1 MKRQIVGALVV
12 TAGTPIRPSAFSSP
26 NVWTAWKTEVIERH
40 AYTSGFSD
48 INGNCLLLR
57 LLSGLVFWKRTGYS
71 ISSQSIESSLT
82 SPSRKKNLSGLLSS
96 RTNATAQFCYSRNKN
111 APITLS
117 LSLPVSLFLFLSPP
131 IPSPFHFSSLVSP
144 PPFLLRERKKHDAP
158 KHPKYMASSFIFEF
172 MMTNFTSCWAHLT
185 KNPNAYRES
194 VFERRKG
201 IRNFSRHSKNIP
213 NKW

>member
-57 LLSGLVFWKRTGYS
+57 LLSGLVFWKRTGCS

-117 LSLPVSLFLFLSPP
+117 LSLLPLSFSEKERNMMHLNTQSIWHLHLSSSSWWPTSPAVGLILQRIQMP
-131 IPSPFHFSSLVSP
+131 IGNQYLSE
-144 PPFLLRERKKHDAP
+144 ER
-158 KHPKYMASSFIFEF
+158 
-172 MMTNFTSCWAHLT
+172 
-185 KNPNAYRES
+185 
-194 VFERRKG
+194 V
-201 IRNFSRHSKNIP
+201 
-213 NKW
+213 